1 MDSTYIEKL
10 RNKLKSATGIIRR
23 IRDFIP
29 KKHLKSIYFA
39 LFESHM
45 TYCISVWGG
54 VGKTHIDKLF
64 VIQKRCIRMLFGDT
78 EKFMNK
84 FSNISGQHISG
95 SELYCKEHTKP
106 LFNEHSILATH
117 NAYKYHI
124 SLEFL
129 KILKTRTPSVVF
141 ENLNVSHRSG
151 HNLIIL
157 GEYSNN
163 FFFQGAKIWNIII
176 KKISPYMELI
186 NMNIASIL

>member
-1 MDSTYIEKL
+1 
-10 RNKLKSATGIIRR
+10 
-23 IRDFIP
+23 
-29 KKHLKSIYFA
+29 
-39 LFESHM
+39 
-45 TYCISVWGG
+45 
-54 VGKTHIDKLF
+54 
-64 VIQKRCIRMLFGDT
+64 MLFGDT

-95 SELYCKEHTKP
+95 SELYCKGHTKP

-141 ENLNVSHRSG
+141 ENLNVSDRSEN
-151 HNLIIL
+151 NLIIL

-163 FFFQGAKIWNIII
+163 FFFQGAKIWNTVI
-176 KKISPYMELI
+176 KKISPYMELF
-186 NMNIASIL
+186 NMNVGCFKTKLKKCLLGIQSEYDHDEWQPMNFSL